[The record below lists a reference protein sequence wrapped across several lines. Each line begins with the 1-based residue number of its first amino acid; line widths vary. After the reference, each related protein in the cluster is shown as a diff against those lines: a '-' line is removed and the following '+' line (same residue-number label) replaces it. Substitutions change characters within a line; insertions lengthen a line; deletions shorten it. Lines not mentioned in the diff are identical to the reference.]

1 MITSALC
8 RERARSTIISSLTA
22 YEKGWE
28 AVYTMVMFMTR
39 YDYATGKFSFIK
51 TELDG
56 VKKGRK
62 NWNGMGRLSMFLLCV
77 LWVEDNGCCGE
88 DNAAAHKVVI
98 VLEIEIGSWGKAV
111 GCESIYHLGKPSEYY
126 PILSYKLR
134 RFPRFEVFSHY

>member
-1 MITSALC
+1 MITLALC

-39 YDYATGKFSFIK
+39 YDYATGKISFIK

-77 LWVEDNGCCGE
+77 L
-88 DNAAAHKVVI
+88 
-98 VLEIEIGSWGKAV
+98 
-111 GCESIYHLGKPSEYY
+111 
-126 PILSYKLR
+126 
-134 RFPRFEVFSHY
+134 